1 MNLKR
6 AVASHIEQKLIS
18 APQTL
23 QEAYLYG
30 FICTQFETY
39 AHFRRALNYF
49 LGQNP
54 TCLQMFET
62 LHVLNFA
69 ESYLISFMPDKE
81 YNTFLGQK
89 PAVDCQ
95 ENLMTRGISLAVLKR
110 Q

>member
-1 MNLKR
+1 
-6 AVASHIEQKLIS
+6 
-18 APQTL
+18 
-23 QEAYLYG
+23 
-30 FICTQFETY
+30 
-39 AHFRRALNYF
+39 
-49 LGQNP
+49 
-54 TCLQMFET
+54 MFET

-69 ESYLISFMPDKE
+69 ESYLVSFMPDKE